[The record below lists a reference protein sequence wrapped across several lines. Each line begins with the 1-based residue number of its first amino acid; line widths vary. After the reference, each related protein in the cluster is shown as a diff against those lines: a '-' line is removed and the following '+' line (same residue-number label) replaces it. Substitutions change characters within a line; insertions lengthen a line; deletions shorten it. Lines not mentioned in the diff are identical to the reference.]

1 MATLLIEQLNRDL
14 SNSCESLKSTNYRLP
29 ITQLPDASCFVY
41 VVAAVVPRMAR
52 LTRLRISGIL

>member
-1 MATLLIEQLNRDL
+1 MAEL
-14 SNSCESLKSTNYRLP
+14 SNPIAQFAEIHQSNYQ
-29 ITQLPDASCFVY
+29 ITQLPNYQILGSVY